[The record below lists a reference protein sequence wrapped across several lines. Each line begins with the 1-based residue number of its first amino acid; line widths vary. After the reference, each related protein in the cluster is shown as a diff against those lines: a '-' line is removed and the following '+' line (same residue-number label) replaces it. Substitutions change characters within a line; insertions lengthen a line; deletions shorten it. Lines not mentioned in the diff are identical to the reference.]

1 MQVRHTDAAR
11 PCARHRATRPR
22 TSRLASVFERLRA
35 PLGTV
40 GAGLLLAAIASCAA
54 RPDVAYSDIATRTAA
69 VSVEEALQ
77 GNPNATT
84 ALAKDHDFR
93 ITRDSAVLA
102 DGEVRAGYEL
112 VGIELAH
119 AQALSITTRSFCEC
133 LGARAYVMV
142 PKVRA
147 IDGSGTEVPLE
158 PGDIRWRSPDWTHPA
173 SVMRGWR
180 SAVLP
185 AGRYRILLYADNTR
199 PGKLL
204 AQQSQVNVLI
214 AAPVVVPMKTTAGAI
229 SYPYGKASVRI
240 E

>member
-1 MQVRHTDAAR
+1 MNARPIDDAHFCPLHRVMRPETSGCDSAVGRLAAR
-11 PCARHRATRPR
+11 LAT
-22 TSRLASVFERLRA
+22 L
-35 PLGTV
+35 
-40 GAGLLLAAIASCAA
+40 GAGLLLAAISACAA
-54 RPDVAYSDIATRTAA
+54 RPDAAYSDIATRAA
-69 VSVEEALQ
+69 TVSVEQALQ

-84 ALAKDHDFR
+84 PLAKDHDFR

-112 VGIELAH
+112 IGIELAS
-119 AQALSITTRSFCEC
+119 AQALRITTRSFCEC
-133 LGARAYVMV
+133 LGTRAYVMV

-147 IDGSGTEVPLE
+147 IDGSGTAVPLE
-158 PGDIRWRSPDWTHPA
+158 SGDIQWRSPDWTHPA

-185 AGRYRILLYADNTR
+185 AGRYKILLYADNTR

-214 AAPVVVPMKTTAGAI
+214 APPVVVPMKTTAGAI